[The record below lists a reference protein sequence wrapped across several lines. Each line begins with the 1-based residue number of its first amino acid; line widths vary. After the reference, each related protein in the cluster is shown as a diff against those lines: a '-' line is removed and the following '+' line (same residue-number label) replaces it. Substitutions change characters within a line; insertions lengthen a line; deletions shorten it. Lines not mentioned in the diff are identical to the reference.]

1 MRLRTAAAV
10 AALVLVSGVAGV
22 TFLPLASPDEDGGSS
37 PTSGADRQPKRRP
50 TPLSLL
56 YLRGARL
63 HRLNLRS
70 GGDEVLRTL
79 PPAEVHAAPDSA
91 WLALVSAP
99 GATDFAAEPRLSLLH
114 PDSGRRRR
122 IGPGFAPLWRP
133 DGDAVAYLRPVEE
146 RSCDAETCAGR
157 VEVVTAGV
165 SGEREI
171 LLGPGHWTL
180 LTWAGPRLLLAD
192 LDDPGAVTI
201 TGGPGPSHRLPL
213 APAELWGASP
223 DGRWVV
229 VARPREAAFIALSQ
243 ADELG
248 RRRGLMP
255 GGRLAEGAWSPHSD
269 TVAGVVLQGI
279 EDGVPSSRVVLS
291 SPDGA
296 SRALRGSK
304 GAAGAPLWSPDGRVI
319 AFPQAVGKVRDR
331 LRAQVC
337 ILESSSCR
345 SWLNW
350 TDEVRLLRLE

>member
-1 MRLRTAAAV
+1 MRLRTAAAA
-10 AALVLVSGVAGV
+10 AALVLVGGVAV

-37 PTSGADRQPKRRP
+37 PTSGAVRQRRP
-50 TPLSLL
+50 APLSLL

-63 HRLNLRS
+63 HRLNLRT

-79 PPAEVHAAPDSA
+79 PPADVHAAPDSA
-91 WLALVSAP
+91 WLALVSDP
-99 GATDFAAEPRLSLLH
+99 RATDFAAQPRLSLLH
-114 PDSGRRRR
+114 PDSGRRRS

-133 DGDAVAYLRPVEE
+133 DGAAVAYLRPVEE

-157 VEVVTAGV
+157 VEVVTAGL
-165 SGEREI
+165 SGERDI

-180 LTWAGPRLLLAD
+180 LTWAGPRLLVAD

-201 TGGPGPSHRLPL
+201 TGGPGPPHRLPL
-213 APAELWGASP
+213 APAEIWGASP

-229 VARPREAAFIALSQ
+229 VARPRDAAFIALSR
-243 ADELG
+243 AAELG
-248 RRRGLMP
+248 RRRGLRP

-279 EDGVPSSRVVLS
+279 GDGVPSSRVVLS

-304 GAAGAPLWSPDGRVI
+304 GAAGAPLWSPDGRAI
-319 AFPQAVGKVRDR
+319 AFPQAAGKARDR

-337 ILESSSCR
+337 MVEGSSCR
-345 SWLNW
+345 SWLSW